1 MINSLAPETTS
12 TVDQPADDGGLSLR
26 QFESMFVELRNQP
39 AWRGKADKEMEYV
52 DGNQLDSDILQ
63 RMAAIGMPP
72 AIEPLIGPAIEA
84 VLGLE
89 AKTRTDWR
97 ITADGTDGDDVAD
110 ALNEKINHAERQSGA
125 DKACSDAFKTQCCVG
140 IGWVEVMR
148 ETDPFKPFPYRCEVV
163 HRNEIYWDFLSKK
176 PDLSDARYLVRRRW
190 VDVAQARLMFKDH
203 AELIDRASGRWSG
216 RYELSLDGGTSTE
229 MGRAWN
235 EQRGSSIEEQE
246 WMDSE
251 SSRVCLFE
259 VWYRRWV
266 EVVILK
272 SQDGRVVEYDENN
285 EMHNYAL
292 ANGLVKPQRAIIAK
306 MNRSYWMGPHKLHD
320 GPTPYP
326 HQDFP
331 YAPFWGHRE
340 DRTGVPF
347 GLVRGM
353 VYLQDNVNSAISKI
367 RWGLSAIRTER
378 TRGAV
383 AYTDEV
389 FRQQI
394 ARPDADIV
402 LNAEHMA
409 TPGATFKV
417 FRDFQ
422 LNEQQYKMLMD
433 ARMGIERASGISAS
447 FAGQR
452 GTATSG
458 LQESTQIEQATQSL
472 ASLMDLFKFGRTKV
486 GELLLSLII
495 EDMVG
500 KPEKV
505 TIRGNAVLP
514 DRDVLLNQPTM
525 DADSGMQYLT
535 NDVSRTRLK
544 VSLQDVPST
553 PSFRTQQLAAMSEAF
568 KAMPQQYQDVALPH
582 LLALMDVP
590 NKNEIIQAIQDVK
603 SKPSPEQQQAEWE
616 RGYKDRE
623 LLARYN
629 PDKQVAEIK
638 KLTAEAVETGIKSAF
653 GAVQAGQLIAQM
665 PQIAPVADVV
675 MQNAGYQPPN
685 PAGVDPNF
693 PQPNVAVPPGP
704 VNPGDTSPQTPTD
717 PTSQQGS
724 AVAGENIG
732 INTMR
737 PDSSQPT
744 NEPKEVTP

>member
-1 MINSLAPETTS
+1 MIHSLSPETIAPL
-12 TVDQPADDGGLSLR
+12 DQPADDGGLSLV
-26 QFESMFVELRNQP
+26 QFERMFTEIRNQP
-39 AWRGKADKEMEYV
+39 AWRARADKEMEYT
-52 DGNQLDSDILQ
+52 DGNQLDSEVLRRQ
-63 RMAAIGMPP
+63 AAIGMPP

-97 ITADGTDGDDVAD
+97 ITSDGMDGDDVAD
-110 ALNEKINHAERQSGA
+110 ALNEKLNHAERQSGA

-140 IGWVEVMR
+140 VGWVEVIR
-148 ETDPFKPFPYRCEVV
+148 ETDPFKPFPYRCEAV
-163 HRNEIYWDFLSKK
+163 HRNEIFWDFLAKK

-190 VDVAQARLMFKDH
+190 TDIDQAKLMFSEHADLMDH
-203 AELIDRASGRWSG
+203 AAGRWTD
-216 RYELSLDGGTSTE
+216 RYELALDGGTSTD

-251 SSRVCLFE
+251 NGRVCLFE

-266 EVVILK
+266 EVIVLR
-272 SQDGRVVEYDENN
+272 SQDGRVDEFDWENPG
-285 EMHNYAL
+285 HIIAL
-292 ANGLVKPQRAIIAK
+292 ADGTVRPQRAIIAK
-306 MNRSYWMGPHKLHD
+306 MRRSYWMGPHKLHD

-331 YAPFWGHRE
+331 YAPFFGHRE

-367 RWGLSAIRTER
+367 RWGLSAVRTER
-378 TRGAV
+378 TKGAV

-394 ARPDADIV
+394 ARPDADII

-409 TPGATFKV
+409 QPGAKFEV

-422 LNEQQYKMLMD
+422 LNEQQYKMLTD
-433 ARMGIERASGISAS
+433 ARLGIERASGISSS

-458 LQESTQIEQATQSL
+458 VQESTQIEQATQSL
-472 ASLMDLFKFGRTKV
+472 ASLMDQFKYGRTKV

-495 EDMVG
+495 EDMAG
-500 KPEKV
+500 KPETV

-514 DRDVLLNQPTM
+514 DRDVAINQLVIDETG
-525 DADSGMQYLT
+525 ATKLT

-544 VSLQDVPST
+544 VALQDVPST

-568 KAMPQQYQDVALPH
+568 KAMPPQYQDVALPH
-582 LLALMDVP
+582 LLSLMDIP
-590 NKNEIIQAIQDVK
+590 NKQEIIQAIQEAK
-603 SKPSPEQQQAEWE
+603 SQPSPEQQQAEWE

-623 LLARYN
+623 LLARYS
-629 PDKQVAEIK
+629 PDKMAAEVK
-638 KLTAEAVETGIKSAF
+638 KITAEAVEIGVKAAF
-653 GAVQAGQLIAQM
+653 GAVQAGQLIAQV
-665 PQIAPVADVV
+665 PQIAPVADSVLET
-675 MQNAGYQPPN
+675 AGWIPPI
-685 PAGVDPNF
+685 PKGIDPNILA
-693 PQPNVAVPPGP
+693 PSVPSTTTEVV

-717 PTSQQGS
+717 PTSSQGS
-724 AVAGENIG
+724 AVVGANQGMT
-732 INTMR
+732 TMR
-737 PDSSQPT
+737 EDSAPV
-744 NEPKEVTP
+744 PAA